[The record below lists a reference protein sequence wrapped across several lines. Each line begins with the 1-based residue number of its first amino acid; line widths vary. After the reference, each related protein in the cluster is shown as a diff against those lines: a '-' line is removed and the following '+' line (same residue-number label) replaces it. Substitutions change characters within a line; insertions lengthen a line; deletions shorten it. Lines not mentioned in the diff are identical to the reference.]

1 MEEFDNNQTNLLNNT
16 NSSNIRKLT
25 WIYILFSFFSCLYRN
40 DFNIVCSIILILLL
54 DRFFIENEKFYSKI
68 ILQLLCL
75 FLILDVVILFIY
87 IPFAFNNGNKDFDS
101 FFGSRLMAILIGII
115 IMLIKGIIFFI
126 IFKRKNK
133 ENPNKNN
140 IKDLFNFKYE

>member
-40 DFNIVCSIILILLL
+40 DYNIVCSIILILLL

>member
-1 MEEFDNNQTNLLNNT
+1 MEEFDNNKTNLLNNT

-40 DFNIVCSIILILLL
+40 DYNIVCSIILILLL